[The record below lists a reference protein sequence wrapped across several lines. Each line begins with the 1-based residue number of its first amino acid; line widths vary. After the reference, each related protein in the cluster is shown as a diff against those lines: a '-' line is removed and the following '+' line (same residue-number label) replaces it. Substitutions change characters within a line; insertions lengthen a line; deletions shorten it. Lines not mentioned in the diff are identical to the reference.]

1 MKKELQQLIPGLPDD
16 IALEC
21 LIRIQTP
28 DYLAATGVCSRW
40 RGLLKSSEFSHL
52 RKQNGLTRLYAC
64 LVQGKS
70 ETPGSKP
77 AGPTDFGIS
86 MFDSVTRSWD
96 RVDSSPVY
104 PTRLPLFCQVA
115 SSEGKL
121 VLMGGWDSENYEP
134 VTRVFVYDF
143 LTRRWKQ
150 GKDMPSKRSFF
161 AIGGLNGRIYVAGGH
176 DSDKN
181 GLNSV
186 CVYDILEDEWTELTP
201 MNQVRDECQGLIIGS
216 EFWVISGY
224 ATENQGEFKP
234 SAEIYDVNSDVWGR
248 VEDAW
253 LGGGSPRSCAGVGK
267 NRDLINWGESI
278 SDVRFGTCAVELG
291 DRVLVSGAVREG
303 ATRGFLLGKMQKNGK
318 YGEFEKLV
326 DVPDEFSG
334 LVQSGCYVEV

>member
-1 MKKELQQLIPGLPDD
+1 MMTQFQELIPGLPDD

-28 DYLAATGVCSRW
+28 AYLAATGVCSRW
-40 RGLLKSSEFSHL
+40 RNLLKSGEFSHL
-52 RKQNGLTRLYAC
+52 RKQNRLTRSYAC
-64 LVQGKS
+64 LVQAKS
-70 ETPGSKP
+70 ETPGSKTTSP
-77 AGPTDFGIS
+77 EFDIS
-86 MFDSVTRSWD
+86 IFDSATRSWD

-134 VTRVFVYDF
+134 VTRVLLYDF

-234 SAEIYDVNSDVWGR
+234 SAEVYDVNLGEWTQ
-248 VEDAW
+248 VEDVW

-267 NRDLINWGESI
+267 NKELINWASSI
-278 SDVRFGTCAVELG
+278 SEVRFRTCAIELG
-291 DRVLVSGAVREG
+291 DRVLVSGSVHEG
-303 ATRGFLLGKMQKNGK
+303 GNGVFLLGKKQQDGK

-334 LVQSGCYVEV
+334 FVQSGCYVEV